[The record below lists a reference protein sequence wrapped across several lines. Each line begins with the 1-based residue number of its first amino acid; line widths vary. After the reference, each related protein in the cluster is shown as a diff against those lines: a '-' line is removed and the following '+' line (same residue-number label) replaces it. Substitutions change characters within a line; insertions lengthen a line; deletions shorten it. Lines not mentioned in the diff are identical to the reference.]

1 MMVVGKPDLK
11 VEQSNSVG
19 KVQKTEDIV
28 RTHPKWQQWLWGYDA
43 YEEVDKAGAVNLSP
57 DELEKRG
64 TQ

>member
-1 MMVVGKPDLK
+1 MVVGKPDLK

-28 RTHPKWQQWLWGYDA
+28 RTHPKWQQWLWGYDK
-43 YEEVDKAGAVNLSP
+43 VDKAVAVNLSP